1 MLIGYCNGYPKKVSV
16 RMPVVINVEIFPKIS
31 KMSINLITI
40 DITQITDVKISLN
53 VTFLGKKTTVRDI
66 AYKANT

>member
-1 MLIGYCNGYPKKVSV
+1 
-16 RMPVVINVEIFPKIS
+16 MPVVINVEICPKIS